1 MSENN
6 NNNDILLNI
15 YREVGIIS
23 NDTQRIISKQDEHAK
38 VIEGLAKDRDD
49 HGRRIEQLEEFRVN
63 NLDLLSKVKDSV
75 EVTEKIVKNKWKWI
89 VGVIFFIFIISGTFT
104 LWVVDYKAIDVL
116 WARHIAQYLIDPGLD
131 FSTGHTLSHNM
142 ESQ

>member
-1 MSENN
+1 MSE
-6 NNNDILLNI
+6 NNDILLNI

-38 VIEGLAKDRDD
+38 VIENLVKDRDD
-49 HGRRIEQLEEFRVN
+49 HGRRIQQLEEFRES
-63 NLDLLSKVKDSV
+63 NLELLSKVKDSV
-75 EVTEKIVKNKWKWI
+75 EVTEKIVRNKWKWI
-89 VGVIFFIFIISGTFT
+89 LGIIISIFIISGTFT
-104 LWVVDYKAIDVL
+104 LWVVDYKAIDIE

-131 FSTGHTLSHNM
+131 LATGHSISHII